1 MYFMLWLWFVKIFIN
16 FFCSGME
23 ERISSL
29 EAELER
35 NKNCSPTTTQSN
47 TTTNNNNNNS
57 SSSKQ
62 EDETSSDGGIE
73 SGTEV
78 DGEIV

>member
-1 MYFMLWLWFVKIFIN
+1 
-16 FFCSGME
+16 ME
-23 ERISSL
+23 DRISTL
-29 EAELER
+29 EAELEER
-35 NKNCSPTTTQSN
+35 TKSNSAHIFPPINADSEEGGDAVTAITTVASHSAT
-47 TTTNNNNNNS
+47 
-57 SSSKQ
+57 KQ

>member
-1 MYFMLWLWFVKIFIN
+1 
-16 FFCSGME
+16 ME

-35 NKNCSPTTTQSN
+35 SKSCGLPTTTAN
-47 TTTNNNNNNS
+47 NTTNNNNN

-78 DGEIV
+78 DGDLV